1 MANHGLIVGL
11 DVGTNTIKV
20 LAADVRDQ
28 QANIVAVGRSITTAL
43 SAALLWILKQQPMI
57 FDKRLHKLMSKTST
71 PVTEVV
77 SLPCKQHSNS
87 KCQRDDNR

>member
-28 QANIVAVGRSITTAL
+28 QANIVAVGRSIAHGVKRGVVVDIEATANDIRQ
-43 SAALLWILKQQPMI
+43 AVAQINEQ
-57 FDKRLHKLMSKTST
+57 TST

-77 SLPCKQHSNS
+77 AS
-87 KCQRDDNR
+87 